1 MKEFHLEILTPDGLA
16 YEGMVESLLVHAVDG
31 DVEFLAG
38 HVDYITTLDIGKARI
53 KIAGKDRFASV
64 SGGFVMVTSNEVKLV
79 ATTFEFAENID
90 IERAREALA
99 RAKNTL
105 ASSKDSK
112 AIEVARLKL
121 QRAISRIH
129 VAELK

>member
-16 YEGMVESLLVHAVDG
+16 FEGMVESLLIHAVDG

-38 HVDYITTLDIGKARI
+38 HVDYVTTLDIGKARI
-53 KIAGKDRFASV
+53 KIAGKDKFASV
-64 SGGFVMVTSNEVKLV
+64 SGGFVMVSSNEVKLV

-90 IERAREALA
+90 LPRAQAAKA
-99 RAKNTL
+99 RAKEIL
-105 ASSKDSK
+105 SSSTDVK
-112 AIEVARLKL
+112 AIEAARLKL
-121 QRAISRIH
+121 QRAISRIR

>member
-16 YEGMVESLLVHAVDG
+16 FEGMVESLLVHAVDG

-38 HVDYITTLDIGKARI
+38 HVDYITTLDIGRARI

-64 SGGFVMVTSNEVKLV
+64 SGGFVMVSSNEVKLV

-90 IERAREALA
+90 VERARNAQA
-99 RAKNTL
+99 RAKDIL

-121 QRAISRIH
+121 QRAISRIQ
-129 VAELK
+129 VSKLK